1 MKKLVELVKNISK
14 APKGKASLFFFGYFI
29 FFICVFFLIKFAG
42 RKDALIQEYEKG
54 NTYKI
59 KIDSLVKNNFTYD
72 LKVVIDGVT
81 YDYYGKRYND
91 RIETFKFN
99 NLDYYRDGDQFY
111 VNKDDVWTVTESPYK
126 YYDFIYPDIVANI
139 LGEAYFYSE
148 ENLDN
153 SINYTLKISSNTMNK
168 IFYDKDTDFEEVPNT
183 IVVNSTD
190 KIINSVTY
198 NLNSFCKLNK
208 ICNNSMK
215 VTTTFDMYG
224 DIKKIDNPV
233 K

>member
-1 MKKLVELVKNISK
+1 MNHEKIIIVLLVVVMIL
-14 APKGKASLFFFGYFI
+14 A
-29 FFICVFFLIKFAG
+29 VF
-42 RKDALIQEYEKG
+42 
-54 NTYKI
+54 
-59 KIDSLVKNNFTYD
+59 V
-72 LKVVIDGVT
+72 GVT
-81 YDYYGKRYND
+81 VLQPMFSKEPCCLKISD
-91 RIETFKFN
+91 RTLYE
-99 NLDYYRDGDQFY
+99 GDEFY

-168 IFYDKDTDFEEVPNT
+168 IFYDKDTDFDEVPNT
-183 IVVNSTD
+183 IIVNSTD
-190 KIINSVTY
+190 KIINSVIY
-198 NLNSFCKLNK
+198 NLDSFCKLNK

-224 DIKKIDNPV
+224 DVKKIDNPI